1 MKQIKPISLLFCVAL
16 TLFLIS
22 CGGEG
27 TKGESDAD
35 TTNADTAAAS
45 SEIAAPVNTIITTPQ
60 GMMTARHKVA
70 DYAKWK
76 PNYDAH
82 DSMRLANGI
91 HSYVIGRGVQ
101 DSNMILVAVKVDDV
115 AKAKAFAKD
124 PSLKQAMQ
132 KGGVKGTP
140 AFRYATMVFQDTAN
154 VGPVPRSMAT
164 FTVKDWAA
172 WEQKFLEGKQARLDN
187 GITVRAYG
195 YDPDDN
201 KKVVV
206 VTALLD
212 TAKANAYWKSDAFK
226 ERVAASGVIG
236 QPERFVFNVVQ
247 RY

>member
-1 MKQIKPISLLFCVAL
+1 MKKFKSVGMLLCFAI

-27 TKGESDAD
+27 TKGDSDAD
-35 TTNADTAAAS
+35 TTTADAS
-45 SEIAAPVNTIITTPQ
+45 STTTETAAPVNTIITTPQ

-76 PNYDAH
+76 LSYEAH
-82 DSMRLANGI
+82 DSMRLANSI
-91 HSYVIGRGVQ
+91 HNYVIGRGVQ
-101 DSNMILVAVKVDDV
+101 DSNMVLVAVKVDDM

-140 AFRYATMVFQDTAN
+140 IFAYTTMVFQDTAN
-154 VGPVPRSMAT
+154 VGAVPRSMTT

-172 WEQKFLEGKQARLDN
+172 WEQKFLEGKQTRLDN

-195 YDPDDN
+195 HDPDDN

-226 ERVAASGVIG
+226 ERIAASGVIG
-236 QPERFVFNVVQ
+236 QPERFLFNVVQ